1 MGRLGRRGRR
11 APSREV
17 LQDDVRQALAE
28 MEPEAG
34 APDLAIDG
42 TES

>member
-11 APSREV
+11 APSRSV

-34 APDLAIDG
+34 ERGSADAGPG
-42 TES
+42 S